1 MKVLTSSY
9 SNGIFTDHPDSG
21 KIDTKKVQL
30 VLGFG
35 ARSILTGDDFYEQ
48 LRLAYPAANI
58 AFASTSGEIF
68 DDKVMNNTVSVT
80 AIEFEKTNIRTA
92 SININDCDG
101 DSYQAGII
109 LVKELGLSDDLCYI
123 MILSDGG
130 LVNGSELVD
139 GIESILQHK
148 VPVTGGLAGDGINF
162 NTTVVGLDNR
172 PQPGILV
179 AIGFY
184 STSLVVAHCSMGGWE
199 MFGPEIVVTRST
211 SNRLFGLNDKNALEL
226 YRKYL
231 GPYAYDLPGSALLFP
246 LSVKLDEGS
255 PPVVRTILSIE
266 AETGCMIFAGD
277 VPQGSKIRFMKA
289 NFDKLIDAASE
300 AAAGTVK
307 SLITPHPKLAILISC
322 VGRKII
328 LDSRIDEEVEAV
340 RGIYNS
346 KTLLTG
352 FYSYGEIS
360 PLSNGT
366 PCELHNQSM
375 TITTFDEL

>member
-1 MKVLTSSY
+1 MKALSSSY
-9 SNGIFTDHPDSG
+9 SNGIFNDHPDSG

-35 ARSILTGDDFYEQ
+35 ARTILTREGFYEQ
-48 LRLAYPAANI
+48 LRLVYPAAKI
-58 AFASTSGEIF
+58 VFASTSGEIF
-68 DDKVMNNTVSVT
+68 DDKVLDNTVSVT

-92 SININDCDG
+92 STNINDCDG
-101 DSYQAGII
+101 DSYQAGITLI
-109 LVKELGLSDDLCYI
+109 KELGLSDNLCYI

-139 GIESILQHK
+139 GIESILQHR
-148 VPVTGGLAGDGINF
+148 VPVTGGLAGDGIDF
-162 NTTVVGLDNR
+162 NTTVVGLDKK
-172 PQPGILV
+172 PEPGIIV

-184 STSLVVAHCSMGGWE
+184 GTSLAIAHCSMGGWE

-231 GPYAYDLPGSALLFP
+231 GPYADQLPGSALLFP
-246 LSVKLDEGS
+246 LSVKLHQGS
-255 PPVVRTILSIE
+255 PPVVRTILSIDT
-266 AETGCMIFAGD
+266 ETGCMIFAGD
-277 VPQGSKIRFMKA
+277 VPQGSKIRFMRA
-289 NFDKLIDAASE
+289 NFDRLIDAASE
-300 AAAGTVK
+300 AAAGTLK
-307 SLITPHPKLAILISC
+307 SLASSHPKLAILISC

-328 LDSRIDEEVEAV
+328 LDNRIDEEVEAV
-340 RGIYNS
+340 RGIYNG

-366 PCELHNQSM
+366 PCELHNQSI

>member
-1 MKVLTSSY
+1 MKVLSSSY
-9 SNGIFTDHPDSG
+9 NNGIFTNHPDSG
-21 KIDTKKVQL
+21 KIDTQKVQL

-35 ARSILTGDDFYEQ
+35 ARSILTGDDFYQQ
-48 LRLAYPAANI
+48 LRLTYPAAKI
-58 AFASTSGEIF
+58 VFASTSGEIF
-68 DDKVMNNTVSVT
+68 DDRVLDNTVSVT
-80 AIEFEKTNIRTA
+80 AIELEKTTIRTA

-101 DSYQAGII
+101 DSHQAGII
-109 LVKELGLSDDLCYI
+109 LVKTLGMSDDLCYI

-139 GIESILQHK
+139 GIESILHHK
-148 VPVTGGLAGDGINF
+148 VPVTGGLAGDGIDF
-162 NTTVVGLDNR
+162 KTTVVGLDKK
-172 PQPGILV
+172 PEPGVIA

-184 STSLVVAHCSMGGWE
+184 STSLAVAHCSMGGWE
-199 MFGPEIVVTRST
+199 MFGPEIIVTRST
-211 SNRLFGLNDKNALEL
+211 GNRLFGLNDKNALEL

-231 GPYAYDLPGSALLFP
+231 GSYADELPGSALLFP
-246 LSVKLDEGS
+246 LSVKLEEGS
-255 PPVVRTILSIE
+255 PPVVRTILCID

-289 NFDKLIDAASE
+289 NFDRLIDAASE

-307 SLITPHPKLAILISC
+307 SLVSPHPKLAVLISC

-328 LDSRIDEEVEAV
+328 LESRIDEEVEAV
-340 RGIYNS
+340 RGVYNG
-346 KTLLTG
+346 KTLKTG

-366 PCELHNQSM
+366 ACELHNQSM